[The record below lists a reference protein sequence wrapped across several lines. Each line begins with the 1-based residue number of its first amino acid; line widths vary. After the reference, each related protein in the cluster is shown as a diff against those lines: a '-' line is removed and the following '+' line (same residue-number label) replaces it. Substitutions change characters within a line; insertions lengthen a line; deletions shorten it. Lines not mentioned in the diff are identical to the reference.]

1 MDLSPKRS
9 VIREVLISQ
18 DGKVDLGE
26 IASAIAAFSP
36 GRANNRHRQG
46 TGCRPKALGI
56 SSGCF
61 TAVSRRQ
68 STTAL
73 EIPSER
79 AKS

>member
-1 MDLSPKRS
+1 MKTIAQIANEALMDLSPKRP

-46 TGCRPKALGI
+46 TGCRPKQP
-56 SSGCF
+56 
-61 TAVSRRQ
+61 V
-68 STTAL
+68 
-73 EIPSER
+73 
-79 AKS
+79 